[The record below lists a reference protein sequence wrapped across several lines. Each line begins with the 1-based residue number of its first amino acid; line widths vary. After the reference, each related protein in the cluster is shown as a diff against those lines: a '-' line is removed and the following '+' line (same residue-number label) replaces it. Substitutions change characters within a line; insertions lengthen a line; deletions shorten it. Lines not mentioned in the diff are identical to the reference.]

1 MKKQQLFGNN
11 IINNCYEKISNVFFF
26 VVFLNVY
33 VLVQREEEE
42 EEEEYCRL
50 SEWKK

>member
-1 MKKQQLFGNN
+1 
-11 IINNCYEKISNVFFF
+11 VFFF